1 MANPYKS
8 ALKKYASKERLPKAV
23 RDNIDALE
31 AYYAEKYV
39 DINKYNPVVCDLIV
53 DLMSQGFS
61 ITAACGEIGL
71 SRDTVYQWANAHEA
85 LAYALKHGQAKRVAH
100 LERSLHAAAAEGNAA
115 GVRAAESA
123 LRGADPIWN
132 PHIRQQ
138 VDAVVTHAPTEFNEE
153 LRGALDAVAAKLSG
167 NFTLPSS
174 PALAPAMK
182 DEDEP

>member
-8 ALKKYASKERLPKAV
+8 ALKKYASRERLPKAV

-31 AYYAEKYV
+31 AYYAEKYI

-85 LAYALKHGQAKRVAH
+85 LAYALKHGQAKRVLY

-138 VDAVVTHAPTEFNEE
+138 VDAVVTHAPTELNEE
-153 LRGALDAVAAKLSG
+153 LRGALDAVAAKLAG
-167 NFTLPSS
+167 NFTQPV
-174 PALAPAMK
+174 PALASAEC
-182 DEDEP
+182 DEDDGQ